1 MRRERAFP
9 ADVLREL
16 ERELDL
22 EESRL
27 QARA

>member
-1 MRRERAFP
+1 MDSLEVILIA
-9 ADVLREL
+9 L

-27 QARA
+27 DAWSARSR